1 MTLRQDGAGVADEM
15 ILIQVRG
22 FALRR
27 IAPTDTP

>member
-1 MTLRQDGAGVADEM
+1 MKLRQDGAGVADKI

-22 FALRR
+22 FALRQ